1 MRQQGAD
8 ELLTHLLTALR
19 RHARGARARGSSGT
33 EAECEPTKTL
43 AFGLEQR
50 LQCTACAG
58 VRCGVDAPVLSARDG
73 SGRGGPRDVRGGP
86 AYAVR

>member
-1 MRQQGAD
+1 MRQQDAN

-19 RHARGARARGSSGT
+19 RHACGSSGT
-33 EAECEPTKTL
+33 EAEREPTETL